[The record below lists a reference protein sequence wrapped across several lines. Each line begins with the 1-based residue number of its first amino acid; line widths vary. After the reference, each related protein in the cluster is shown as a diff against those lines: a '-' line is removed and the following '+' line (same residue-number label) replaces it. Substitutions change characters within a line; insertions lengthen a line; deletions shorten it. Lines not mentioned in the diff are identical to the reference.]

1 MQPFNI
7 VAPPVCGR
15 DGSDD
20 PLVSKL
26 DPMFFP
32 GITPELAAL
41 VGFVVD
47 ADFTRPTVLDVFLD
61 AGFVL
66 VALGDSDPSPL
77 CTYKFLRGNWE
88 RLLDAAPLTPAERV
102 EAECVFANRIGR
114 PELTES

>member
-1 MQPFNI
+1 MHAFNI
-7 VAPPVCGR
+7 VAAPVCGR
-15 DGSDD
+15 DSSDD

-47 ADFTRPTVLDVFLD
+47 ADYTRPTVCDVFLD

-66 VALGDSDPSPL
+66 VALSGSDPSPL
-77 CTYKFLRGNWE
+77 CTYEFLRGNWE
-88 RLLDAAPLTPAERV
+88 RLLDAAPLTPEERV